1 MIISRTPFRISF
13 VGGGTDFRDFYEAE
27 GGAVVS
33 TAIDKYMYIIV
44 NKRFENSIRVSY
56 SKTEIVDSVEQIS
69 HPIVREALKLTGID
83 SRIEIAS
90 MADIPAGTGLGSSS
104 SFTVGLLN
112 ALYAYKGI
120 EKSIEE
126 IVQEACYI
134 EIDILGEPIGIQ
146 DQYITGYGGF
156 RFFRFNTDGS
166 VHAEQVLNQNKQQ
179 IANKLMLFYIGDI
192 RRAKSVLGEQKAN
205 IRQADKF
212 AFLVQMRDMA
222 LALKMQLNNGISPD
236 ILGDYLH
243 KGWLLKKKLASGI
256 SNSKIDK
263 LYKKAL
269 EAGALGGKIL
279 GAGGGGFML
288 FYCPEEKQPQVRGAL
303 SDIACKQFSFEADG
317 SKIIHME

>member
-13 VGGGTDFRDFYEAE
+13 VGGGTDLRGFYETE

-33 TAIDKYMYIIV
+33 TAINKYMYIIV

-104 SFTVGLLN
+104 SFTVGLLS

-120 EKSIEE
+120 EKSIEQ
-126 IVQEACYI
+126 IVKEACHI
-134 EIDILGEPIGIQ
+134 EIDILEEPIGVQ

-156 RFFRFNTDGS
+156 RFFQFNTDGS
-166 VHAEQVLNQNKQQ
+166 VHTEQVLNQNKQQ
-179 IANKLMLFYIGDI
+179 IANNLMLFYTGDT
-192 RRAKSVLGEQKAN
+192 RGAKSILGEQKAN
-205 IRQADKF
+205 MKQADKF
-212 AFLVQMRDMA
+212 AFLKQMRDMA
-222 LALKMQLNNGISPD
+222 LALRLQLNNGTSPD

-263 LYKKAL
+263 YYEKAL
-269 EAGALGGKIL
+269 KAGALGGKLL
-279 GAGGGGFML
+279 GAGGGGFLL
-288 FYCPEEKQPQVRGAL
+288 FYCPQEKQLQVRDAL
-303 SDIACKQFSFEADG
+303 SEITWKQFSFEDEG
-317 SKIIHME
+317 SKIINIE